1 MYVKTENRTMLLK
14 GSIHTQQENQGPKV
28 TYLRVALRNSSQLCM
43 LMFPLEENSIYPSH
57 NINQKKEEQEL
68 ASQLVYTMRD
78 IIKKKKQLF

>member
-43 LMFPLEENSIYPSH
+43 LMFPLEENSIYPNTH
-57 NINQKKEEQEL
+57 YIF
-68 ASQLVYTMRD
+68 Y
-78 IIKKKKQLF
+78 LFIFNKGISENRKF